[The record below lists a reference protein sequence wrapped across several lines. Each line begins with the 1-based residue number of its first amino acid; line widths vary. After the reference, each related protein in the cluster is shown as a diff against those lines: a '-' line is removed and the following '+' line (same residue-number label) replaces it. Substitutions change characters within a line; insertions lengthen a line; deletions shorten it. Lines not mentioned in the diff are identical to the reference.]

1 MAQLMPLPLTVSC
14 FNKIQIGFTFLVP
27 AHLGSPGKGRLNGCV
42 CVQLS
47 RRMLTTWNARVRLPH
62 ATAAE
67 RQPTYSASAGLL
79 LLAYAGTDR
88 QTPYCFTDPAPHT
101 MRAVPM
107 MTGQQYADTS
117 RIKLFTGLT
126 LFVAGEYPDLH
137 LGKYE
142 VRDGLRHAILQ
153 LVLDGASTNQRKV
166 LLYLIVHC
174 RQPALAISHCHT
186 GHNKSL
192 TAITLFTHV
201 YTKTHTHTHTHT
213 QTHPFNCPF
222 SGPTW
227 VSRYQKGKTNLD
239 FTEAR
244 DSEWQ
249 WHQLG
254 HMQVCISLQ
263 TTMPAPHHSVFY
275 RPDAFPVA

>member
-1 MAQLMPLPLTVSC
+1 MGNSANPNCPKTAPSPRGPGLPSNT
-14 FNKIQIGFTFLVP
+14 
-27 AHLGSPGKGRLNGCV
+27 
-42 CVQLS
+42 
-47 RRMLTTWNARVRLPH
+47 RLP
-62 ATAAE
+62 AAAE
-67 RQPTYSASAGLL
+67 HQPTYSASAGLL

-142 VRDGLRHAILQ
+142 VRDGLRHTILQ

-201 YTKTHTHTHTHT
+201 YTKTHT
-213 QTHPFNCPF
+213 QTHPFNGPL
-222 SGPTW
+222 SGTTR
-227 VSRYQKGKTNLD
+227 VSQYQKGKTNLD

-254 HMQVCISLQ
+254 RIQVWTSLQ
-263 TTMPAPHHSVFY
+263 TDNHASTPPFSFFTDQMPFLPPNQQCQNTKAKSKH
-275 RPDAFPVA
+275 